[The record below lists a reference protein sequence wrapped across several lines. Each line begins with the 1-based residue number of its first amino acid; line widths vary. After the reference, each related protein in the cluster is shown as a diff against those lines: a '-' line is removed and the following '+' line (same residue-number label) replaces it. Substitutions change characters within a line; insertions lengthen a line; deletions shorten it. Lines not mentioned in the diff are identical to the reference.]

1 MKDLEVRR
9 AVVLVAASRLWSVD
23 FPRRLRQQSA
33 AVAALLPL
41 PSKPL
46 LHWRIN
52 ALASNLPYLPCFQVM
67 MANVIQRAF
76 DTQPCLSAR
85 GELLEGFQAM
95 ARRDFIR
102 RFVEKKTVE
111 FYGLFMAEIN
121 TVKKLFDAV
130 KRSQPKSPILPRYAG
145 LAKWVRGVF

>member
-1 MKDLEVRR
+1 MTTIL
-9 AVVLVAASRLWSVD
+9 
-23 FPRRLRQQSA
+23 QQS
-33 AVAALLPL
+33 LSSLSHIQL
-41 PSKPL
+41 F
-46 LHWRIN
+46 
-52 ALASNLPYLPCFQVM
+52 SNPTCYPCPQVM

-145 LAKWVRGVF
+145 LAKWVRGWIVAHWAYGWTGQVADGSTLGISMS